1 MFTLLT
7 TFLFSNCFCHWHAPR
22 LQFCKVLHSR
32 ESNLNEIV
40 PVKVMNYFFMF
51 VFRFISDSG
60 FCKYH
65 EKVQLYFSQG
75 RLVWCQYNVDAW
87 VFCSVSRVSTGSDFL
102 KSESLYFRHLASL
115 VYHLSAPHAG
125 LSARQVDMSRLA
137 QLTEIVDVFLKTIFC
152 FYCAVCIVNG
162 LI

>member
-1 MFTLLT
+1 VIQDFVNITKRFNFIFPQGIDSSGANTKLM
-7 TFLFSNCFCHWHAPR
+7 HG
-22 LQFCKVLHSR
+22 
-32 ESNLNEIV
+32 
-40 PVKVMNYFFMF
+40 YF
-51 VFRFISDSG
+51 
-60 FCKYH
+60 
-65 EKVQLYFSQG
+65 
-75 RLVWCQYNVDAW
+75 
-87 VFCSVSRVSTGSDFL
+87 FCSVSRVSTGSDFL